1 MRDLAIC
8 LLSGC
13 LGIAG
18 CFSSPATVPP
28 VTTTK
33 PIPAPVPQPIVPT
46 QTPPQPA
53 NGTTTHTK
61 KASQPHKPKKG
72 KQNCVGYDCTHVWST
87 YIP

>member
-1 MRDLAIC
+1 MRYLAIC

-28 VTTTK
+28 VTTT
-33 PIPAPVPQPIVPT
+33 IPAPVPQAIVPT
-46 QTPPQPA
+46 QTPPQPVNPNTA
-53 NGTTTHTK
+53 QTK
-61 KASQPHKPKKG
+61 KRSQSRKPKSG
-72 KQNCVGYDCTHVWST
+72 KPNCVGYDCTHVWST

>member
-1 MRDLAIC
+1 MRYLAIC

-18 CFSSPATVPP
+18 CFSSPAPVAP

-33 PIPAPVPQPIVPT
+33 PIPAPVPQPIVPP
-46 QTPPQPA
+46 QTPPQPVNPSA
-53 NGTTTHTK
+53 TQTK
-61 KASQPHKPKKG
+61 KGSQSRKPKSG